1 MWRKSLL
8 LMALLALLAV
18 RGTQTAQ
25 AATRTNLS
33 SVPTFGRCPD
43 TETMKAALKTATPE
57 EDGFIQHV
65 VDRVDAGKLP
75 EDLVV
80 STFLWARKK
89 PRRQFQYFKVG
100 LIIRA
105 RWLGISL

>member
-25 AATRTNLS
+25 AATRL
-33 SVPTFGRCPD
+33 D
-43 TETMKAALKTATPE
+43 AETMKAALKTATPE
-57 EDGFIQHV
+57 EDGFVQRV
-65 VDRVDAGKLP
+65 VDRVSAGKLP
-75 EDLVV
+75 QDLVV

-89 PRRQFQYFKVG
+89 PRRQFQYFKLG
-100 LIIRA
+100 LIVRA